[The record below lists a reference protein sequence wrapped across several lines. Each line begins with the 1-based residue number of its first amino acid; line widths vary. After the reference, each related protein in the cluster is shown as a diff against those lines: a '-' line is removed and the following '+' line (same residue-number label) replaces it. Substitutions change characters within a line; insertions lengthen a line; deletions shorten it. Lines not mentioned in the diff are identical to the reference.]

1 MFKIVTTKWKYIVKL
16 LNPNIMKRTTAMTNF
31 NNADDIEEIIIDN
44 NIPVVGSLKFNDK
57 KMQKYNGQY
66 FYIFDWYD
74 GKSLK
79 DDDIKTIN
87 CEKIGKVLSD
97 IHNIDLKKI
106 Y

>member
-1 MFKIVTTKWKYIVKL
+1 
-16 LNPNIMKRTTAMTNF
+16 MKRTTAMTNF

-97 IHNIDLKKI
+97 IHNIDLKKNI
-106 Y
+106 LKMKY